1 MNVGLLSEGK
11 MHSKVRT
18 VISAIAMTAALSTAA
33 QAYCPSPSVFGDFNR
48 QVNNNLDYLLCLH
61 NEQVTSL
68 NNHARMLNS
77 LADDMDRISSAQ
89 SRLGQAL
96 TADTASSTLVREV
109 IANYTAIAA
118 ENLYLGEKVVELERR
133 IEVLEGR

>member
-1 MNVGLLSEGK
+1 MYPRF
-11 MHSKVRT
+11 RT
-18 VISAIAMTAALSTAA
+18 VLSAVAMTAALSTSA
-33 QAYCPSPSVFGDFNR
+33 QAYCPSPSTFGDFSR

-77 LADDMDRISSAQ
+77 LADDIDRISSAQ

-96 TADTASSTLVREV
+96 TADPVSSTLAREV
-109 IANYTAIAA
+109 ISKYTAVAA
-118 ENLYLGEKVVELERR
+118 ENLYLIEKVVELERR
-133 IEVLEGR
+133 LEVLEGR